1 MNDDT
6 APAELAWENEGGHV
20 LRMVAGTPSSPRATT
35 ARVGRIPRPAGRAR
49 WNPGA
54 GRLPLTARH
63 DQVPGLS
70 AAFIRT
76 SSASDSPLR
85 ALFGAPRHPGPVPT
99 RERRAK

>member
-20 LRMVAGTPSSPRATT
+20 LRVVAGTPFVAPCDDRA
-35 ARVGRIPRPAGRAR
+35 GGSHLRPAGRAR
-49 WNPGA
+49 WDPGA

-70 AAFIRT
+70 AATIRT
-76 SSASDSPLR
+76 SSTSDGLCARRSGPRGTGTR
-85 ALFGAPRHPGPVPT
+85 AYP
-99 RERRAK
+99 